1 MKFKLLIIA
10 FIVLFSCKE
19 ESRESI
25 EDRVKNQIALVN
37 SSKEYSD
44 MAVKVMNSGDE
55 GIVERNR
62 IESFEEL
69 MKKALSDAEK
79 VDTDLLNDMR
89 KGFGTNFSEKYI
101 KGIKLQLESFQDGNA
116 KKMVRG
122 QILYDEYVDWTSKNL
137 N

>member
-1 MKFKLLIIA
+1 MKFRFLIIV

-19 ESRESI
+19 ESKESL

-44 MAVKVMNSGDE
+44 MAVKVMNIGDE

-69 MKKALSDAEK
+69 MKKAISDAEK
-79 VDTDLLNDMR
+79 VDTDLLNEIR
-89 KGFGTNFSEKYI
+89 KDFGTNFSEKYI
-101 KGIKLQLESFQDGNA
+101 KGIKLQLESFKDGSA

-122 QILYDEYVDWTSKNL
+122 QILYDEYVEWTSNNL